1 MQTSNNAN
9 NVAPAAAAAPQLQR
23 NNTGSSNGYPSYNNQ
38 NYSNGVSSANIQQ
51 VPSQPTSSS
60 GSNQGYAAPTFS
72 STSQTQRPSS
82 AGVARSINTSTGGGN
97 NISNPVVNQSGG
109 VAPATNHIPVS
120 MYNNN
125 INNHNNINNQNSNP
139 TPMGNAGAQPTS
151 NYPQQRPKSAGAIR
165 PSTNHNP
172 ILSTQAGV
180 VGSGLYSSNGNPI
193 PTQSQNKQQPSSQAQ
208 QSPQPY
214 YSGYLG
220 VPTSSVQNNG
230 RPLSANT
237 TSHAEMSNDPS
248 KTYSDNWSATYKL
261 MYGGTNAVSKG
272 ASPSTPT
279 PMSVSSNINYA
290 AASNA
295 AMAPPEAGM
304 KVGSSSSTPVIKL
317 RNAVDLSHR
326 LDNTQLANEAA
337 LRAAQIN
344 TARSNNGE
352 VAKINFDDDGD
363 DMEPAG
369 DSLHM
374 NHRATSHIIRGGKDG
389 QNNVVPN
396 AATAGDDDE
405 MDGKPINES
414 RSHPEVSTTTPSQSV
429 ELMHG
434 GSSSL
439 ALGGALDGRG
449 EDSLND
455 DMINVGI
462 STVPNQFCTKKDA
475 VELRKLLMM
484 SMGTRGGIVPS
495 SSAVMDM

>member
-1 MQTSNNAN
+1 MQSPNSTNNGVN
-9 NVAPAAAAAPQLQR
+9 NVPTSAAPQLHR
-23 NNTGSSNGYPSYNNQ
+23 SNTGSSNGYPSYNNQ
-38 NYSNGVSSANIQQ
+38 NYSNGVSISNNQQ
-51 VPSQPTSSS
+51 APSQPASS
-60 GSNQGYAAPTFS
+60 GSSQGYAAPTFS
-72 STSQTQRPSS
+72 SSSQNQRPSS
-82 AGVARSINTSTGGGN
+82 AGVARSINTSTGAVS
-97 NISNPVVNQSGG
+97 SNPNPAANLSGG

-120 MYNNN
+120 MY
-125 INNHNNINNQNSNP
+125 HNSNNQNNNP
-139 TPMGNAGAQPTS
+139 TPVGNANIQSAN

-180 VGSGLYSSNGNPI
+180 VGSGLYTSNGNPVQ
-193 PTQSQNKQQPSSQAQ
+193 TQSQTKQQQPSSQAQ
-208 QSPQPY
+208 QSAQPY

-220 VPTSSVQNNG
+220 IPSSNSQNNG
-230 RPLSANT
+230 RPLSANA
-237 TSHAEMSNDPS
+237 TSHAAEANNEN
-248 KTYSDNWSATYKL
+248 YSDKWSATYKL

-272 ASPSTPT
+272 ATPSTPT
-279 PMSVSSNINYA
+279 PVPGSSSMNYA
-290 AASNA
+290 A
-295 AMAPPEAGM
+295 AMAPPETGM

-337 LRAAQIN
+337 LRAVQLN

-352 VAKINFDDDGD
+352 VAKINFDDGDGDD

-475 VELRKLLMM
+475 LELRKLLMM